1 MLDGL
6 LLFLD
11 AIVFALKRPRERG
24 WVGLLWTGL
33 VLAVACVAVGAI
45 VYAFAT

>member
-1 MLDGL
+1 MLDGVV
-6 LLFLD
+6 LFLE

-24 WVGLLWTGL
+24 WIGLLWVGFA
-33 VLAVACVAVGAI
+33 LAVACVAVGAI